1 MWTLQEAFLRHDA
14 HIISREAMLVP
25 RLTGGVPTYYHTFL
39 RTSGRFN
46 SVLTLEKRLGW
57 DIKQPFAHR
66 ERI

>member
-1 MWTLQEAFLRHDA
+1 
-14 HIISREAMLVP
+14 MLVP